1 METKTGKLIVFEG
14 LDGSGKS
21 TQLALL
27 AQTLRAAGRRVHVTA
42 EPTASALGGLIRD
55 SLSGNYPRGPE
66 ELAALFLA
74 DRIAHNADPI
84 RGFGRLLDAGED
96 VLCDRYD
103 YSSFAYQGAE
113 TDLDWVLEMHLRC
126 PAIRRPDLCVYLDL
140 EPAAAVA
147 RIRQGR
153 DNLEVYENEG
163 KLAQARARYF
173 HVFQLLRARGERICV
188 VDADAPEAEV
198 HRRVCAAVES
208 LLEA

>member
-1 METKTGKLIVFEG
+1 MLTKTGRLIVFEG

-27 AQTLRAAGRRVHVTA
+27 ARRLRAAGRRVHVTA
-42 EPTASALGGLIRD
+42 EPTNSALGGLIRD
-55 SLSGNYPRGPE
+55 SLSGNHPRGPE

-84 RGFGRLLDAGED
+84 RGFGRLLDTGED

-126 PAIRRPDLCVYLDL
+126 PAIRRPDLCVFLDL
-140 EPAAAVA
+140 EPAAVA

-153 DNLEVYENEG
+153 DNLEVYENEA
-163 KLAQARARYF
+163 KLAAARARYF
-173 HVFQLLRARGERICV
+173 HVFELLRARGERICV
-188 VDADAPEAEV
+188 VDADATEAEV
-198 HRRVCAAVES
+198 HRRVCAAVEP

>member
-27 AQTLRAAGRRVHVTA
+27 ARRLRAAGRRVHVTA
-42 EPTASALGGLIRD
+42 EPTNSALGGLIRD
-55 SLSGNYPRGPE
+55 SLSGNHPRGPE

-126 PAIRRPDLCVYLDL
+126 PAIRRPDLCVFLDL

-153 DNLEVYENEG
+153 DNLEVYENEA
-163 KLAQARARYF
+163 KLAAARARYF
-173 HVFQLLRARGERICV
+173 HVFELLRARGERICV
-188 VDADAPEAEV
+188 VDADATEAEV
-198 HRRVCAAVES
+198 HRRVCAAVEP

>member
-1 METKTGKLIVFEG
+1 
-14 LDGSGKS
+14 
-21 TQLALL
+21 QLALL
-27 AQTLRAAGRRVHVTA
+27 ARRLRAAGRRVHVTA
-42 EPTASALGGLIRD
+42 EPTNSALGGLIRD
-55 SLSGNYPRGPE
+55 SLSGNHPRGPE

-126 PAIRRPDLCVYLDL
+126 PAIRRPDLCVFLDL

-147 RIRQGR
+147 RIWQGR
-153 DNLEVYENEG
+153 DNLEVFENEA
-163 KLAQARARYF
+163 KLAAARARYF
-173 HVFQLLRARGERICV
+173 HVFELLRARGERICV
-188 VDADAPEAEV
+188 VDADATEAEV
-198 HRRVCAAVES
+198 HRRVCAAVEP